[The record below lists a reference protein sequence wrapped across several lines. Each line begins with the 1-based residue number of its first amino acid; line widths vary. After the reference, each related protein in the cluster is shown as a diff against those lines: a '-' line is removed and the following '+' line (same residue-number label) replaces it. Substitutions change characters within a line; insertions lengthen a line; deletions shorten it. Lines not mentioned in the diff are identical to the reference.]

1 MGIRKKIKMYK
12 FIHYFIYNQQ
22 LQKGKSEGFARANG
36 GMAVG
41 FAMCVHF
48 TLIISI
54 TNTILKK
61 YFPVVIPAKGFDAI
75 KCIALAILMAA
86 FFGFKSKKRTE
97 LIMDKLVTEK
107 DPTRGSN
114 AFKVIAIIFVPIIII
129 FILAPKAS

>member
-1 MGIRKKIKMYK
+1 MYN

-22 LQKGKSEGFARANG
+22 LQKGKSERFSRANG
-36 GMAVG
+36 GLVAGMTMVLHFVLILAIIRAILSAY
-41 FAMCVHF
+41 FA
-48 TLIISI
+48 IA
-54 TNTILKK
+54 
-61 YFPVVIPAKGFDAI
+61 IPAIAFSGI
-75 KCIALAILMAA
+75 KFIASIIALSS
-86 FFGFKSKKRTE
+86 FFWFKSKKRTE